1 MDHNAYK
8 RRNDTFPKDRGP
20 QKPYPVGRQRAAHTD
35 KAHIRDYPLPVP
47 HIYSREATLHNQG
60 LSSYCIMQSH
70 TFNWLLGGHM
80 TSKYES
86 SIPSTKASKREAF

>member
-1 MDHNAYK
+1 MPTNGEMIPSLRIVALI
-8 RRNDTFPKDRGP
+8 TI
-20 QKPYPVGRQRAAHTD
+20 PYRAAHTD

-60 LSSYCIMQSH
+60 VSRYCILQSH
-70 TFNWLLGGHM
+70 TFSWLLGGHM